1 MICAGAFNLPFL
13 RDYFAFLRAFGRFGE
28 IWFLRCLSVLKWRGE
43 IVFGIG
49 AGNLYAK
56 MAYELIVG
64 SEIAHEIMVRKL
76 LRNYG
81 SEIA

>member
-1 MICAGAFNLPFL
+1 M
-13 RDYFAFLRAFGRFGE
+13 
-28 IWFLRCLSVLKWRGE
+28 LKWRGE